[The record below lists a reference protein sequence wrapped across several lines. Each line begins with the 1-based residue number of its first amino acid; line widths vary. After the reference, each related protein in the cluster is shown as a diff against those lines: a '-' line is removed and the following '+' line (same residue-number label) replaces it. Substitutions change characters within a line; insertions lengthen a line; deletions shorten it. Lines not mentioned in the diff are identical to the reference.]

1 MTLAPG
7 VRAMNRIRATTGM
20 QLLLRRLLE
29 RPAAVKPALAAER
42 RGHEEAS
49 VISVLRRKV
58 R

>member
-1 MTLAPG
+1 
-7 VRAMNRIRATTGM
+7 MNRIRATTGM